1 MLHSRQLQTLTL
13 LKLQICIMLVLNTAI
28 ELFKRLVLAMAKMIV
43 SVHKTLFLQDLPVPV
58 QIVAVKFRGIIM
70 VAH

>member
-1 MLHSRQLQTLTL
+1 
-13 LKLQICIMLVLNTAI
+13 MLVLNTAI

>member
-1 MLHSRQLQTLTL
+1 MLHPRQLQTLTL

-28 ELFKRLVLAMAKMIV
+28 KLFKRLVLAMAKMTV

-58 QIVAVKFRGIIM
+58 QIVAVKFHGIIM
-70 VAH
+70 VTH